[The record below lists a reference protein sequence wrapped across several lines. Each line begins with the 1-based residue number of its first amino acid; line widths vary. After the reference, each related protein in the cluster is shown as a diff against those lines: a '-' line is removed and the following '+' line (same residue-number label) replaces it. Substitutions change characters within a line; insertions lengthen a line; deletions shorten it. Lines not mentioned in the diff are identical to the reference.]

1 MRFENITKKFDDFVA
16 VKNVTLDI
24 YEREFFA
31 LARAVG
37 LRKEHATAGCSPASS
52 VRPRAAS
59 SSPAHDITELP
70 PYERPVNMMFQS
82 YALFP
87 HMTVEGNIGFGLRQ
101 EGMAKDKIAERVEE
115 AMAMLELQQVRQTQA
130 HQLSGGQ
137 QQRVALAR
145 AIAKKPRIVLLDEPL
160 GALDKKLRQQAQF
173 ELMRIQETTGTTFII
188 VTHDQEEAMTV
199 ASRIAVMDKGD
210 LVQVATPGEIYEN
223 PKTRYIAG
231 FIGDVN
237 VFEGKVSGV
246 SEGCIEIDAKDG
258 YKFKTRSTE
267 PVTVGQQV
275 WLALRPEK
283 IRIAH
288 DQPASA
294 INAIPGKVED
304 VGYLGSISH
313 YHVRTAPGE
322 RVTALRANSAH
333 TVERPI
339 SWEDQRLARLAG
351 RRRRGSD
358 ALGVRSDEHSNNSGP
373 RRWYV
378 IAAPYLWLL
387 AVFPRAILHRLQAF
401 AFRCRDRHSA
411 LYADTS
417 AGRGHYGFHLQ
428 ARLRKLHLH
437 FQ

>member
-1 MRFENITKKFDDFVA
+1 MTVGTVGEAKQAGPQRAGPRTAAPQSGFAPWKDPAKSPIVRFENVTKKFDDFVA

-31 LARAVG
+31 LLG
-37 LRKEHATAGCSPASS
+37 PSGCGKSTLLRMLAGFE
-52 VRPRAAS
+52 RPTEGRTIVAGQ
-59 SSPAHDITELP
+59 DITDLP

-101 EGMAKDKIAERVEE
+101 EGMAKDKIAERVDE
-115 AMAMLELQQVRQTQA
+115 AMAMLELRPFA
-130 HQLSGGQ
+130 KRKPNQLSGGQ

-210 LVQVATPGEIYEN
+210 LVQVATPGDIYEN

-237 VFEGKVSGV
+237 VFEGKVSAV
-246 SEGCIEIDAKDG
+246 SEGCIEIAANDG
-258 YKFKTRSTE
+258 YKFKTRSSE
-267 PVTVGQQV
+267 PVVVGQQV

-304 VGYLGSISH
+304 IGYLGSISH
-313 YHVRTAPGE
+313 YHVHTAAGE
-322 RVTALRANSAH
+322 RVTALRANAAH
-333 TVERPI
+333 AVERTI
-339 SWEDQRLARLAG
+339 NWEENVWLDWPVDAG
-351 RRRRGSD
+351 VVLTR
-358 ALGVRSDEHSNNSGP
+358 
-373 RRWYV
+373 
-378 IAAPYLWLL
+378 
-387 AVFPRAILHRLQAF
+387 
-401 AFRCRDRHSA
+401 
-411 LYADTS
+411 
-417 AGRGHYGFHLQ
+417 
-428 ARLRKLHLH
+428 
-437 FQ
+437 

>member
-1 MRFENITKKFDDFVA
+1 MTVASVPQANTSSSQRAGPRTAAPQSGFAPWKDPSKTPIVRFENITKRFDDFVA
-16 VKNVTLDI
+16 VKNITLDI

-31 LARAVG
+31 LLG
-37 LRKEHATAGCSPASS
+37 PSGCGKSTLLRMLAGFE
-52 VRPRAAS
+52 RPTEGKTIVAGQ
-59 SSPAHDITELP
+59 DITDLP

-101 EGMAKDKIAERVEE
+101 EGMPKDKIAERVDE
-115 AMAMLELQQVRQTQA
+115 AMGMLQLRQFA
-130 HQLSGGQ
+130 KRKPNQLSGGQ

-210 LVQVATPGEIYEN
+210 LVQVATPGDIYEN
-223 PKTRYIAG
+223 PKSRYIAG

-237 VFEGKVSGV
+237 VFDGKVSGI
-246 SEGCIEIDAKDG
+246 SDGCIEIDAKDG
-258 YKFKTRSTE
+258 SKFRTRSTE
-267 PVTVGQQV
+267 TVTVGQDV
-275 WLALRPEK
+275 GLALRPEK
-283 IRIAH
+283 IRIGH
-288 DQPASA
+288 EKPESA
-294 INAIPGKVED
+294 VNAIAGKVED

-313 YHVRTAPGE
+313 YHVRTAGGD

-339 SWEDQRLARLAG
+339 SWEDNVWLDWPVD
-351 RRRRGSD
+351 S
-358 ALGVRSDEHSNNSGP
+358 GVVLTR
-373 RRWYV
+373 
-378 IAAPYLWLL
+378 
-387 AVFPRAILHRLQAF
+387 
-401 AFRCRDRHSA
+401 
-411 LYADTS
+411 
-417 AGRGHYGFHLQ
+417 
-428 ARLRKLHLH
+428 
-437 FQ
+437 